1 MGDFEFLVG
10 FYGLLLGLIVAEV
23 ASKLADA
30 IDEHRT
36 RPIGLLTPLLTVV
49 VLGDIT
55 SFWMWVWS
63 ERAHVTMGWQTVYLS
78 TSLGLVY
85 FLSAALIFP
94 RTAGRWKS
102 LDEHYWLR
110 KRWVIAG
117 LLFVNAVVLTRMLSR
132 LLPEWDDFWFFFWI
146 LTFFG
151 PMSVLMFSRRRSV
164 DLVCLSAI
172 SLYYAVNLLPG
183 IPGSRWAEEIGMF
196 SGSAST
202 SSSPNPKHVADERF

>member
-30 IDEHRT
+30 IDEHRR
-36 RPIGLLTPLLTVV
+36 RPIGVLTPLLTVV

-55 SFWMWVWS
+55 SFWMWVWT
-63 ERAHVTMGWQTVYLS
+63 ERSQVAMGWQTVYLS
-78 TSLGLVY
+78 TFLGIVY

-94 RTAGRWKS
+94 RSAGGRKS

-110 KRWVIAG
+110 KQWVIGG
-117 LLFVNAVVLTRMLSR
+117 LLLVNFVVLARMLTR

-146 LTFFG
+146 LTFFV
-151 PMSVLMFSRRRSV
+151 PMLLLMVSRRRRV
-164 DLVCLSAI
+164 DLVCLSVVT
-172 SLYYAVNLLPG
+172 LYYAVNLLPG
-183 IPGSRWAEEIGMF
+183 LPSSRWAERIGMF
-196 SGSAST
+196 SESAAQ
-202 SSSPNPKHVADERF
+202 HGE